1 VESIKRRRKALGLS
15 LMDVAT
21 RAGLHDEAVARI
33 ERAGYDPRISSVLRV
48 ARAMGVPICE
58 LVDDP
63 EQRNHGPRHPHRSSR
78 PHRRP
83 AR

>member
-1 VESIKRRRKALGLS
+1 MESIKRRRKALGLT
-15 LMDVAT
+15 LLDVAT

-33 ERAGYDPRISSVLRV
+33 ERAGHDPRISSVLRV

-63 EQRNHGPRHPHRSSR
+63 GHVSRHVHRPR
-78 PHRRP
+78 RRAHA

>member
-1 VESIKRRRKALGLS
+1 VESIKRRRKALGLT
-15 LMDVAT
+15 LLDVAT

-33 ERAGYDPRISSVLRV
+33 ERAGHDPRISSVLRV

-63 EQRNHGPRHPHRSSR
+63 GHSHGQRHPHRSS
-78 PHRRP
+78 HRRRQ

>member
-1 VESIKRRRKALGLS
+1 MESIKRRRKALGLT
-15 LMDVAT
+15 LLDVAT

-33 ERAGYDPRISSVLRV
+33 ERAGHDPRISSVLRV

-63 EQRNHGPRHPHRSSR
+63 GHGPRHPHR
-78 PHRRP
+78 PRRRAHAP
-83 AR
+83 R

>member
-1 VESIKRRRKALGLS
+1 MRKQLGLT
-15 LMDVAT
+15 LKVVGD

-33 ERAGYDPRISSVLRV
+33 EHPDVDPRISSVLRV

-63 EQRNHGPRHPHRSSR
+63 GHGSRHVHRPR
-78 PHRRP
+78 RRAHA